1 MDIISIP
8 QLKLGQLQSLTES
21 SLSIT
26 EPITA
31 IASERQKVQDSF
43 KEFLA
48 GMKKDGTSSEKKT
61 LDKTRDNLL
70 SGFFFSVKAE
80 EYFPNTD
87 TATTASHKQL
97 LEITDSYGLK
107 ITRLPYD
114 EETAAIDNL
123 ISRVEA
129 LDLTGLEHISRWIA
143 LIKTANENFKEAS
156 KDYLEQKVDSDL
168 VDSATETAPE
178 LLAELEN
185 LYTMLFAN
193 AKVSSDDAQIRAYS
207 ELSEL
212 VNTYR

>member
-26 EPITA
+26 ASLTA
-31 IASERQKVQDSF
+31 VVVERQKVEDAF
-43 KEFLA
+43 NTFLE
-48 GMKKDGTSSEKKT
+48 GMKKEGANSDKST

-70 SGFFFSVKAE
+70 AGFFFSVKAE
-80 EYFPNTD
+80 EYFPNGD
-87 TATTASHKQL
+87 ESVAAALKQL
-97 LEITDSYGLK
+97 RELTESYGFK

-114 EETAAIDNL
+114 EETSAIDNL

-129 LDLTGLEHISRWIA
+129 IDLTTLGHVARWLE

-156 KDYLEQKVDSDL
+156 KDYLEQR
-168 VDSATETAPE
+168 VDSAALDSASEAAPV
-178 LLAELEN
+178 LLTQLEN

-193 AKVSSDDAQIRAYS
+193 AKVSVDDAQIRAYS